1 LFNSS
6 NRHFPIKLAVLLLL
20 FTQFA
25 CQKDKTVPLFELL
38 PPTQTGINFTN
49 TLTENDSLNIIQ
61 YLYHYNGGGVAIG
74 DINNDGLSDIYFTA
88 NQERNRLYLN
98 KGAMQFEDITDK
110 AGVAGSGNWSTG
122 VSMVDINADGW
133 LDIYIC
139 QVGNYKAFKGKNQLF
154 INQKDGTFKE
164 MAADY
169 GLDHEG
175 FSTQAAF
182 LDYDLDG
189 DLDMYLLCHSVH
201 STTGFRDTSLRK
213 VPNLAAGDKLFRND
227 LNPTPLV
234 SPISSPKKVQRLQR
248 GKNLLQINNSNSIIK
263 TSSNSKTSTISNET
277 ISPSGGGLR
286 GKKPYFT
293 EVTQQAGILNG
304 ISGYGLGVAVGDID
318 QNGCPDLY
326 IGNDFHEND
335 FLYLNN
341 CDGTF
346 SEKSTE
352 VFGHTSK
359 FSMGNDL
366 SDFNN
371 DGLLDVVTM
380 DMKPADE
387 IVYRNSAGND
397 DYGIY
402 QYKLGFGYSDQLPR
416 NMLQLNR
423 GIQTNSPTPLQRGEN
438 LSFSKKNTNIKGSSY
453 QATNSLSNLKDE
465 NISFSSKL
473 TNETVSPS
481 GGGEE
486 KKKIFFSEIGQ
497 LAGIA
502 ATDWSWSALFA
513 DFDNDGWKD
522 LHITNGI
529 VRRPNDLDYL
539 KYTSN
544 QQIQASATDLEL
556 AVQMPAG
563 KVANF
568 IYKNKQQLSFG
579 DVTKQWGLDRPSW
592 SNGAAYAD
600 LDNDGDLDLVV
611 NNINE
616 PAFIYENQSR
626 QQTND
631 NYLTIKLKGNL
642 NNPFGVGTKVTFYNY
657 DHLQHQEFYPTRGW
671 QSSVDYRMH
680 FGLGKSDTI
689 DYLVV
694 EWGDGKKEVVEGI
707 AANQTLLLDYGNAQ
721 KTAFALSNLGLN
733 HVFETILV
741 SDTSKLSDM
750 RSFGLNF
757 QHRENRFYDNN
768 RERLIPHLL
777 STEGPRLAVED
788 VNKDGLEDVFIGGA
802 SGQSGALF
810 IQQKNG
816 SFIQNNPTDL
826 VTTNQSEDSD
836 VVFFDADSDGDQDL
850 YIGSGGNEFYGK
862 NGALKDRL
870 YLNDG
875 SGNFAQKIGALP
887 EIFNQTSCVKP
898 ADFDNDGDLDL
909 FIGSRSIS
917 VNYGN
922 SPDSYLLENDGQG
935 NFKISTTAFEK
946 LGMVTDATWTD
957 IDADN
962 DLDLLVVGEWMPIT
976 IFVNQNGKL
985 SNQQSLITNHSNGWW
1000 NTIESADFDK
1010 DGDLDFLIGNLGL
1023 NSNLKASA
1031 KEPVHLYLKDIDK
1044 NLSNDP
1050 ILTYYQEGKEYTFSG
1065 LDELGMQ
1072 LTYLKKEY
1080 RQYDKFAKSTFLEVF
1095 PRKIIK
1101 GARQLTANNFAS
1113 VYLENDNGQLI
1124 LKDLPR
1130 AAQFAPVHS
1139 ITIDD
1144 FDKDG
1149 HLDVILGGNFHEMQ
1163 PAIGR
1168 MDASYGTFLK
1178 GDGKGGFTAID
1189 NASSGL
1195 WLEGQTRAMDIIK
1208 IGNQPYILSARNNN
1222 TLGLIK
1228 Y

>member
-1 LFNSS
+1 MPNPLK
-6 NRHFPIKLAVLLLL
+6 NRFLLKIVVLCLLI
-20 FTQFA
+20 TQFA
-25 CQKDKTVPLFELL
+25 CQKDKAAPLFKLL
-38 PPTQTGINFTN
+38 PPTQTGIHFTN

-74 DINNDGLSDIYFTA
+74 DINNDGLSDIYFSA
-88 NQERNRLYLN
+88 NQENNRLYLN
-98 KGAMQFEDITDK
+98 KGKMHFEDITEK
-110 AGVAGSGNWSTG
+110 AGVAGNGNWSTG

-133 LDIYIC
+133 LDIYVC

-164 MAADY
+164 MAAEY

-213 VPNLAAGDKLFRND
+213 VPNLAAGDKLYRND
-227 LNPTPLV
+227 LATTSL
-234 SPISSPKKVQRLQR
+234 SSTLSA
-248 GKNLLQINNSNSIIK
+248 GKTK
-263 TSSNSKTSTISNET
+263 R
-277 ISPSGGGLR
+277 P
-286 GKKPYFT
+286 FT

-304 ISGYGLGVAVGDID
+304 ISGYGLGIAIGDID
-318 QNGCPDLY
+318 QNGCPDIY
-326 IGNDFHEND
+326 VGNDFHEND

-346 SEKSTE
+346 AEKSTE

-387 IVYRNSAGND
+387 VVYRSSAGND
-397 DYGIY
+397 DFGIY

-423 GIQTNSPTPLQRGEN
+423 GLPPPLGSTFSSPKKARRLQRGKDLSSLRSRSVKNEN
-438 LSFSKKNTNIKGSSY
+438 QKSKFTTKNTNE
-453 QATNSLSNLKDE
+453 T
-465 NISFSSKL
+465 ISPF
-473 TNETVSPS
+473 
-481 GGGEE
+481 GGGQGEE
-486 KKKIFFSEIGQ
+486 THNPIKFSEIGQ
-497 LAGIA
+497 LAGVA

-522 LHITNGI
+522 LHISNGI

-544 QQIQASATDLEL
+544 QQIQAAATDLEL
-556 AVQMPAG
+556 AAQMPSG
-563 KVANF
+563 KVSNF
-568 IYKNKQQLSFG
+568 IYKNNQQSAFW
-579 DVTKQWGLDRPSW
+579 DATQQWGLDRPSW

-616 PAFIYENQSR
+616 PAFIYENQNQ

-631 NYLTIKLKGNL
+631 NYLTVKLKGSTK
-642 NNPFGVGTKVTFYNY
+642 NPFGIGTKVTFYNY
-657 DHLQHQEFYPTRGW
+657 DHLQYQEFYPTRGW
-671 QSSVDYRMH
+671 QSSVDYNLH
-680 FGLGKSDTI
+680 FGLGKNDLI

-694 EWGDGKKEVVEGI
+694 EWWDGKKELVENI
-707 AANQTLLLDYGNAQ
+707 AANQILLLEYENAR
-721 KTAFALSNLGLN
+721 KTEIELSELDLN
-733 HVFETILV
+733 HVFRMVHISDTSHV
-741 SDTSKLSDM
+741 SDTFEVSDTYATGLS
-750 RSFGLNF
+750 F
-757 QHRENRFYDNN
+757 QHRENRFFDNN

-777 STEGPRLAVED
+777 STEGPNIDVSD
-788 VNKDGLEDVFIGGA
+788 VNNDGLEDVFIGGA

-816 SFIQNNPTDL
+816 NFIKNNLSTFAINSQNEDTDIA
-826 VTTNQSEDSD
+826 
-836 VVFFDADSDGDQDL
+836 FFDADNDGDNDL
-850 YIGSGGNEFYGK
+850 YIGSGGNEFYGQ
-862 NGALKDRL
+862 NPALKDRL

-875 SGNFAQKIGALP
+875 KGNFTQKTDALP
-887 EIFNQTSCVKP
+887 NFFNQTSTIKP
-898 ADFDNDGDLDL
+898 ADFDKDGDLDL
-909 FIGSRSIS
+909 FIGTRSIS
-917 VNYGN
+917 VNYGK
-922 SPDSYLLENDGQG
+922 SPDSYLLENDGKG
-935 NFKISTTAFEK
+935 NFKHSTSIFEK
-946 LGMVTDATWTD
+946 LGMVTDAVWAD
-957 IDADN
+957 IDGDQ
-962 DLDLLVVGEWMPIT
+962 DLDLVVIGEWMPIKV
-976 IFVNQNGKL
+976 FLNQDGTLTNH
-985 SNQQSLITNHSNGWW
+985 QSLITNHHNGWW
-1000 NTIESADFDK
+1000 NTIESADFDN
-1010 DGDLDFLIGNLGL
+1010 DGDVDFLVGNLGL
-1023 NSNLKASA
+1023 NSNLQATE
-1031 KEPVHLYLKDIDK
+1031 KEPVHLYLKDLDK

-1050 ILTYYQEGKEYTFSG
+1050 ILTYYRDGKEYTFAG

-1080 RQYDKFAKSTFLEVF
+1080 RQYDKFAKSEFLEVF
-1095 PRKIIK
+1095 PKAVIK

-1124 LKDLPR
+1124 LKALPK
-1130 AAQFAPVHS
+1130 AAQFAPIHS
-1139 ITIDD
+1139 IAIDD

-1149 HLDVILGGNFHEMQ
+1149 HLDAMLGGNFHEMQ
-1163 PAIGR
+1163 PAIGK

-1178 GDGKGGFTAID
+1178 GHGDGTFTTVENSAC
-1189 NASSGL
+1189 GL
-1195 WLEGQTRAMDIIK
+1195 WLKGQIRDLKPIQ
-1208 IGNQPYILSARNNN
+1208 IGGEKYVIAGRNNDH
-1222 TLGLIK
+1222 LQLIEIK
-1228 Y
+1228 